1 MWHRTHFH
9 RDHPEKLHLI
19 KPRPDYGRRAKKEA
33 KEQAR
38 KAAAR
43 KAAEPTSVSD
53 DKATTT
59 NNDRRSSTRSSKQR
73 PTVETDVAVAK
84 PQKQLPS
91 SSSRSSKKK
100 KQIIRTRSPND
111 FPKVLYRFVNSVD
124 DEIARWDSSGTGIL
138 FELHHPKLPQL
149 LEEYFQRKFGTG
161 RDEM

>member
-43 KAAEPTSVSD
+43 KAAEPT
-53 DKATTT
+53 TTRT
-59 NNDRRSSTRSSKQR
+59 TKQR
-73 PTVETDVAVAK
+73 PVVETDVVVAK

-124 DEIARWDSSGTGIL
+124 DEIARWDSNGTGIL

-149 LEEYFQRKFGTG
+149 LEEYFQRKFCTG